1 MELMSVLLVV
11 FFIVILLCPIILV
24 FFIPE
29 IESIGKFWSI
39 IIGLALTFTFNWL
52 GLAIYFLIYLLANK

>member
-1 MELMSVLLVV
+1 MSVLLVV